1 MAVVPKLSC
10 SSLVELTNDF
20 RTPLACTNAFMNLS
34 VFFST
39 YYVLRMIQIPGRK
52 VVDKINKLFA
62 LSQDLNSAGSWTD
75 GIPVNK
81 ANFKY
86 SCHSI
91 IIKSLVCIY

>member
-1 MAVVPKLSC
+1 
-10 SSLVELTNDF
+10 
-20 RTPLACTNAFMNLS
+20 
-34 VFFST
+34 
-39 YYVLRMIQIPGRK
+39 MIQIPGRK

-62 LSQDLNSAGSWTD
+62 LAQDLNSAGSWTD

-91 IIKSLVCIY
+91 IIKSPVHIY